1 MNREKSNSGIGL
13 DLLANKE
20 KTKKTSDSFFGTQN
34 INLSG
39 NDNGGNNDLGD
50 LGDLGSLNDDDSY
63 KFQVKDTMSPGGLKD
78 ENVNDLEKLNTY
90 HSNFNQ
96 KKSEPLFRVTKSP
109 ENVNTLQ
116 IQVHMQ
122 QNKKLGIIVQIV

>member
-34 INLSG
+34 IDLSG

-90 HSNFNQ
+90 HSISIKKNVLYLELQ
-96 KKSEPLFRVTKSP
+96 KVLNPLIHM
-109 ENVNTLQ
+109 Q
-116 IQVHMQ
+116 IQQHIRQSQKDILV
-122 QNKKLGIIVQIV
+122 LIV